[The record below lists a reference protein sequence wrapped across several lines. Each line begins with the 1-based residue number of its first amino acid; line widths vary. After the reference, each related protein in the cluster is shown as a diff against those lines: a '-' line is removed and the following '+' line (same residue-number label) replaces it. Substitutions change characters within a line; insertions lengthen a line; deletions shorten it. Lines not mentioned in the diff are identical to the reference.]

1 MADDSYYH
9 GYGTI
14 KNEKLANNGNIAMY
28 ELGLCNKA
36 FELFKQSIRRGYPGG
51 MMLGYCYDE
60 GIGTEIRWNCK
71 RCQ

>member
-1 MADDSYYH
+1 
-9 GYGTI
+9 
-14 KNEKLANNGNIAMY
+14 MY

-36 FELFKQSIRRGYPGG
+36 FELFKQSTRRGFPGG
-51 MMLGYCYDE
+51 MMMLGYCYDE